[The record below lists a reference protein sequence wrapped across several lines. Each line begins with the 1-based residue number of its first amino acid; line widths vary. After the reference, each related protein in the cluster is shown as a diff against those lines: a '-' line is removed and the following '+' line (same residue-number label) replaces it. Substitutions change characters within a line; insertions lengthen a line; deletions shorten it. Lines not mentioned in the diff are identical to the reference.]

1 MKINSQKFL
10 LVKPKVFYYNDET
23 SYSNVFQ
30 TNNEL
35 SGVFAKA
42 FTEWNALC
50 NKLMSY
56 GINIKIF
63 DGVESSP
70 DSIFPN
76 WFTTYEDKTYDIF
89 SMEALNRR
97 TEKTE
102 DIINFLDSRYKLKM
116 NLTSFEE
123 KKMYLEGTSSMV
135 LDRKNKIAYSCLSSR
150 TNLEMLNIWSS
161 ERGYKI
167 KFFYAYYQ
175 NKPVYHTN
183 VLMWIGDQIIGLSSS
198 LIEENVLNELKSSFS
213 EDSEL
218 ILFDEHQIACFCG
231 NMIQLN
237 KGKDKYLL
245 LSKTAHESLNKNQ
258 VTILNRFYD
267 DLIIQDISTIEMIG
281 GGSVR
286 CMIQELF

>member
-1 MKINSQKFL
+1 
-10 LVKPKVFYYNDET
+10 
-23 SYSNVFQ
+23 
-30 TNNEL
+30 
-35 SGVFAKA
+35 
-42 FTEWNALC
+42 
-50 NKLMSY
+50 
-56 GINIKIF
+56 
-63 DGVESSP
+63 
-70 DSIFPN
+70 
-76 WFTTYEDKTYDIF
+76 
-89 SMEALNRR
+89 MEAVNRR
-97 TEKTE
+97 TEKK
-102 DIINFLDSRYKLKM
+102 DDVINFLDSQYKLKM

-150 TNLEMLNIWSS
+150 TNLGMLKIWSS

-167 KFFYAYYQ
+167 KYFYANYQ

-183 VLMWIGDQIIGLSSS
+183 VLMWVGDQIFGLTSS
-198 LIEENVLNELKSSFS
+198 LIEENVLNKLKLSLS
-213 EDSEL
+213 EDYEL
-218 ILFDEHQIACFCG
+218 VLFDEHQIACFCG

-245 LSKTAHESLNKNQ
+245 LSKTAHKSLNKNQ
-258 VTILNRFYD
+258 VTTLNRFYD

>member
-10 LVKPKVFYYNDET
+10 LVKPKVFYHNDET

-35 SGVFAKA
+35 NGVYAKA
-42 FTEWNALC
+42 LTEWNALC

-97 TEKTE
+97 TEKT
-102 DIINFLDSRYKLKM
+102 DAVINFLDSKYKLKM

-183 VLMWIGDQIIGLSSS
+183 VLMWIGDQIIGLTSS

-237 KGKDKYLL
+237 KSKDKFLL

-267 DLIIQDISTIEMIG
+267 DLII
-281 GGSVR
+281 
-286 CMIQELF
+286 

>member
-1 MKINSQKFL
+1 M

-97 TEKTE
+97 TEKTD

-167 KFFYAYYQ
+167 KFFSAYYQ

>member
-97 TEKTE
+97 TEKTDE
-102 DIINFLDSRYKLKM
+102 IINFLDSRYKLKM

-161 ERGYKI
+161 ARGYKI

-281 GGSVR
+281 GGYVR

>member
-97 TEKTE
+97 TEKTDE
-102 DIINFLDSRYKLKM
+102 IINFLDSRYKLKM

-161 ERGYKI
+161 ARGYKI

>member
-97 TEKTE
+97 TEKTD

-167 KFFYAYYQ
+167 KFFSAYYQ

>member
-1 MKINSQKFL
+1 MKTNSQKFL
-10 LVKPKVFYYNDET
+10 LVKPKVFYHNDET
-23 SYSNVFQ
+23 SHSNVFQ
-30 TNNEL
+30 ANNEL
-35 SGVFAKA
+35 NGVYTKSLR
-42 FTEWNALC
+42 EWDALC
-50 NKLMSY
+50 NKLINY

-97 TEKTE
+97 TEKTDE
-102 DIINFLDSRYKLKM
+102 VINFLDSKYKLKM

-258 VTILNRFYD
+258 VTMLNRFYD

>member
-10 LVKPKVFYYNDET
+10 LVKPKVFYHNDET

-35 SGVFAKA
+35 NGVYAKA
-42 FTEWNALC
+42 LTEWNALC

-97 TEKTE
+97 TEKT
-102 DIINFLDSRYKLKM
+102 DAVINFLDSKYELKM

-183 VLMWIGDQIIGLSSS
+183 VLMWIGDQIIGLTSS

-237 KGKDKYLL
+237 KAKDKYLL

>member
-1 MKINSQKFL
+1 MKTNSQKFL
-10 LVKPKVFYYNDET
+10 LVKPKVFYHNDET
-23 SYSNVFQ
+23 SHSNVFH

-35 SGVFAKA
+35 NGVYTKSLR
-42 FTEWNALC
+42 EWNALC

-97 TEKTE
+97 TEKTDE
-102 DIINFLDSRYKLKM
+102 IINFLDSRYKLKM

>member
-1 MKINSQKFL
+1 MKINCQKFL
-10 LVKPKVFYYNDET
+10 LVKPRVFYHNDET

-35 SGVFAKA
+35 KDIYPKA
-42 FTEWNALC
+42 LREWNVLC
-50 NKLMSY
+50 DKLISY

-97 TEKTE
+97 TEKTDE
-102 DIINFLDSRYKLKM
+102 VINFLDSKYKLKM

-167 KFFYAYYQ
+167 KFFHAYYQ

-213 EDSEL
+213 KDSEL

-237 KGKDKYLL
+237 KGKNKYLL

>member
-1 MKINSQKFL
+1 MKINCQKFL
-10 LVKPKVFYYNDET
+10 LVKPRVFYHNDET

-35 SGVFAKA
+35 KDIYPKA
-42 FTEWNALC
+42 LREWNVLC
-50 NKLMSY
+50 DKLISY

-89 SMEALNRR
+89 SMEAVNRR
-97 TEKTE
+97 TEKK
-102 DIINFLDSRYKLKM
+102 DDVINFLDSQYKLKM

-150 TNLEMLNIWSS
+150 TNLGMLKIWSS

-167 KFFYAYYQ
+167 KYFYANYQ

-183 VLMWIGDQIIGLSSS
+183 VLMWVGDQIFGLTSS
-198 LIEENVLNELKSSFS
+198 LIEENVLNKLKLSLS
-213 EDSEL
+213 EDYEL
-218 ILFDEHQIACFCG
+218 VLFDEHQIACFCG

-245 LSKTAHESLNKNQ
+245 LSKTAHKSLNKNQ
-258 VTILNRFYD
+258 VTTLNRFYD

>member
-97 TEKTE
+97 TEKTDE
-102 DIINFLDSRYKLKM
+102 IINFLYSRYKLKM
-116 NLTSFEE
+116 YLTSFEE

>member
-1 MKINSQKFL
+1 M
-10 LVKPKVFYYNDET
+10 LVKPKVFYHNDET
-23 SYSNVFQ
+23 SNSNVFQ

-35 SGVFAKA
+35 NGVYTKSLR
-42 FTEWNALC
+42 EWDALC
-50 NKLMSY
+50 NKLINY

-97 TEKTE
+97 TEKTDE
-102 DIINFLDSRYKLKM
+102 IINFLDSRYKLKM

>member
-1 MKINSQKFL
+1 MYAPVAQL
-10 LVKPKVFYYNDET
+10 DRVPGYEPG
-23 SYSNVFQ
+23 
-30 TNNEL
+30 
-35 SGVFAKA
+35 GVFAKA

-97 TEKTE
+97 TEKTDE
-102 DIINFLDSRYKLKM
+102 IINFLDSRYKLKM

-161 ERGYKI
+161 ARGYKI
-167 KFFYAYYQ
+167 KFFHAYYQ

>member
-1 MKINSQKFL
+1 
-10 LVKPKVFYYNDET
+10 
-23 SYSNVFQ
+23 
-30 TNNEL
+30 
-35 SGVFAKA
+35 
-42 FTEWNALC
+42 
-50 NKLMSY
+50 
-56 GINIKIF
+56 
-63 DGVESSP
+63 
-70 DSIFPN
+70 
-76 WFTTYEDKTYDIF
+76 
-89 SMEALNRR
+89 MEALNRR
-97 TEKTE
+97 TEKTDE
-102 DIINFLDSRYKLKM
+102 VINFLDSKYKLKM

-167 KFFYAYYQ
+167 KFFHAYYQ

-213 EDSEL
+213 KDSEL

>member
-1 MKINSQKFL
+1 MKTNSQKFL
-10 LVKPKVFYYNDET
+10 LVKPKVFYHNDET
-23 SYSNVFQ
+23 SHSNVFQ

-35 SGVFAKA
+35 NGVYTKSLR
-42 FTEWNALC
+42 EWNALC
-50 NKLMSY
+50 NKLINY
-56 GINIKIF
+56 GINIIIF

-97 TEKTE
+97 TEKTDE
-102 DIINFLDSRYKLKM
+102 VINFLDSKYKLKM

>member
-50 NKLMSY
+50 NNLMSY

-97 TEKTE
+97 TEKTDE
-102 DIINFLDSRYKLKM
+102 IINFLDSRYKLKM
-116 NLTSFEE
+116 DLTSFEE

-231 NMIQLN
+231 NMNQLK
-237 KGKDKYLL
+237 KGK
-245 LSKTAHESLNKNQ
+245 E
-258 VTILNRFYD
+258 
-267 DLIIQDISTIEMIG
+267 
-281 GGSVR
+281 
-286 CMIQELF
+286 

>member
-10 LVKPKVFYYNDET
+10 LVKPKGFYYNDET
-23 SYSNVFQ
+23 SHSNVFQ

-35 SGVFAKA
+35 NGVYTKSLR
-42 FTEWNALC
+42 EWDALC
-50 NKLMSY
+50 NKLINY

-97 TEKTE
+97 TEKTDE
-102 DIINFLDSRYKLKM
+102 IINFLDSRYKLKM

-175 NKPVYHTN
+175 NKPIYHTN

>member
-1 MKINSQKFL
+1 MKTNSQKFL
-10 LVKPKVFYYNDET
+10 LVKPKVFYHNDET
-23 SYSNVFQ
+23 SHSNVFQ
-30 TNNEL
+30 ANNEL
-35 SGVFAKA
+35 NGVYTKSLR
-42 FTEWNALC
+42 EWDALC
-50 NKLMSY
+50 NKLINY

-89 SMEALNRR
+89 SMEAINRR
-97 TEKTE
+97 TEKTDE
-102 DIINFLDSRYKLKM
+102 IINFLDSRYKLKM

>member
-1 MKINSQKFL
+1 MKISSQKFL
-10 LVKPKVFYYNDET
+10 LVKPKVFHHNDET

-35 SGVFAKA
+35 KDIYPKA
-42 FTEWNALC
+42 LREWNALC
-50 NKLMSY
+50 NKLMNY

-89 SMEALNRR
+89 SMEAVNRR
-97 TEKTE
+97 TEKT
-102 DIINFLDSRYKLKM
+102 DDVINFLDSQYKLKM
-116 NLTSFEE
+116 NLTPFEE

-150 TNLEMLNIWSS
+150 TNLEMLRIWSS
-161 ERGYKI
+161 KRGYKI
-167 KFFYAYYQ
+167 KSFYAYYQ
-175 NKPVYHTN
+175 DKPVYHTN
-183 VLMWIGDQIIGLSSS
+183 VLMWIGDQIIGLTSS
-198 LIEENVLNELKSSFS
+198 LIEENILNELKLSLS
-213 EDSEL
+213 EDAEL

-237 KGKDKYLL
+237 KGLNKYLL
-245 LSKTAHESLNKNQ
+245 LSKTAHDSLNKNQ
-258 VTILNRFYD
+258 LTILNRFYD

>member
-1 MKINSQKFL
+1 MKTNSQKFL
-10 LVKPKVFYYNDET
+10 LVKPKVFYHNDET
-23 SYSNVFQ
+23 SHSNVFQ
-30 TNNEL
+30 ANNEL
-35 SGVFAKA
+35 NGVYTKSLR
-42 FTEWNALC
+42 EWDALC
-50 NKLMSY
+50 NKLINY

-97 TEKTE
+97 TEKTDE
-102 DIINFLDSRYKLKM
+102 IINFLDSRYKLKM

>member
-1 MKINSQKFL
+1 MKINSRKFL
-10 LVKPKVFYYNDET
+10 LVKPKAFYYNDET

-35 SGVFAKA
+35 NGVYAKA
-42 FTEWNALC
+42 LTEWNALC

-56 GINIKIF
+56 EINIKIF

-97 TEKTE
+97 TEKTDE
-102 DIINFLDSRYKLKM
+102 VINFLDSKYKLKM

-183 VLMWIGDQIIGLSSS
+183 VLMWIGDQIIGLTSS
-198 LIEENVLNELKSSFS
+198 LIEENVLNELKLSFS

-237 KGKDKYLL
+237 KGLNKYLL
-245 LSKTAHESLNKNQ
+245 LSKTAHDSLNKNQ
-258 VTILNRFYD
+258 LTILNRFYD

>member
-1 MKINSQKFL
+1 MKTNSQKFL
-10 LVKPKVFYYNDET
+10 LVKPKVFYHNDET
-23 SYSNVFQ
+23 SHSNVFQ
-30 TNNEL
+30 ANNEL
-35 SGVFAKA
+35 NGVYTKSLR
-42 FTEWNALC
+42 EWDALC
-50 NKLMSY
+50 NKLINY

-97 TEKTE
+97 TEKTDE
-102 DIINFLDSRYKLKM
+102 IINFLDSRYKLKM

-161 ERGYKI
+161 ARGYKI
-167 KFFYAYYQ
+167 KFFHAYYQ

-198 LIEENVLNELKSSFS
+198 LIEENVLKELKSSFS

>member
-1 MKINSQKFL
+1 MKTNSQKFL
-10 LVKPKVFYYNDET
+10 LVKPKVFYHNDET
-23 SYSNVFQ
+23 SHSNVFQ
-30 TNNEL
+30 ANNEL
-35 SGVFAKA
+35 NGVYTKSLR
-42 FTEWNALC
+42 EWDALC
-50 NKLMSY
+50 NKLINY

-97 TEKTE
+97 TEKTDE
-102 DIINFLDSRYKLKM
+102 IINFLDSRYKLKM

-161 ERGYKI
+161 ARGYKI
-167 KFFYAYYQ
+167 KFFHAYYQ

>member
-1 MKINSQKFL
+1 MKTNCQKFL
-10 LVKPKVFYYNDET
+10 LVKPRVFYHNDET

-35 SGVFAKA
+35 KDIYPKA
-42 FTEWNALC
+42 LREWNVLC
-50 NKLMSY
+50 DKLISY

-97 TEKTE
+97 TEKTDE
-102 DIINFLDSRYKLKM
+102 VINFLDSKYKLKM

-167 KFFYAYYQ
+167 KFFHAYYQ

-213 EDSEL
+213 KDSEL

>member
-50 NKLMSY
+50 NNLMSY

-97 TEKTE
+97 TEKTDE
-102 DIINFLDSRYKLKM
+102 IINFLDSRYKLKM

-161 ERGYKI
+161 ARGYKI
-167 KFFYAYYQ
+167 KFFHAYYQ

>member
-10 LVKPKVFYYNDET
+10 LVKPKVFYHNDET

-35 SGVFAKA
+35 NGVYAKA
-42 FTEWNALC
+42 LTEWNALC

-97 TEKTE
+97 TEKTDE
-102 DIINFLDSRYKLKM
+102 IINFLDSRYKLKM

-183 VLMWIGDQIIGLSSS
+183 VLMWIGDQIIGLTSS

>member
-1 MKINSQKFL
+1 MKINSRKFL
-10 LVKPKVFYYNDET
+10 LVKPKAFYYNDET

-35 SGVFAKA
+35 NGVYAKA
-42 FTEWNALC
+42 LTEWNALC

-56 GINIKIF
+56 EINIKIF

-97 TEKTE
+97 TEKTDE
-102 DIINFLDSRYKLKM
+102 VINFLDSKYKLKM

-183 VLMWIGDQIIGLSSS
+183 VLMWIGDQIIGLTSS
-198 LIEENVLNELKSSFS
+198 LIEENVLNELKLSFS

-231 NMIQLN
+231 NMMQLN
-237 KGKDKYLL
+237 KDKDKYLL

>member
-1 MKINSQKFL
+1 
-10 LVKPKVFYYNDET
+10 
-23 SYSNVFQ
+23 
-30 TNNEL
+30 
-35 SGVFAKA
+35 
-42 FTEWNALC
+42 
-50 NKLMSY
+50 
-56 GINIKIF
+56 
-63 DGVESSP
+63 
-70 DSIFPN
+70 
-76 WFTTYEDKTYDIF
+76 
-89 SMEALNRR
+89 
-97 TEKTE
+97 
-102 DIINFLDSRYKLKM
+102 
-116 NLTSFEE
+116 
-123 KKMYLEGTSSMV
+123 MV

-167 KFFYAYYQ
+167 KFFYACYQ

-183 VLMWIGDQIIGLSSS
+183 VLMWIGDQIIGLTSS

-231 NMIQLN
+231 NMVQLN

>member
-10 LVKPKVFYYNDET
+10 LVKPKVFYYNNET

-50 NKLMSY
+50 NKLISY

-97 TEKTE
+97 TEKTD

-161 ERGYKI
+161 ARGYKI
-167 KFFYAYYQ
+167 KFFHAYYQ

>member
-50 NKLMSY
+50 NNLMSY

-97 TEKTE
+97 TEKTDE
-102 DIINFLDSRYKLKM
+102 IINFLDSRYKLKM

-123 KKMYLEGTSSMV
+123 KKMYLGGTSSMV

>member
-97 TEKTE
+97 TEKTDE
-102 DIINFLDSRYKLKM
+102 VINFLDSKYKLKM

-167 KFFYAYYQ
+167 KFFSAYYQ

>member
-1 MKINSQKFL
+1 
-10 LVKPKVFYYNDET
+10 
-23 SYSNVFQ
+23 
-30 TNNEL
+30 
-35 SGVFAKA
+35 
-42 FTEWNALC
+42 
-50 NKLMSY
+50 
-56 GINIKIF
+56 
-63 DGVESSP
+63 
-70 DSIFPN
+70 
-76 WFTTYEDKTYDIF
+76 
-89 SMEALNRR
+89 
-97 TEKTE
+97 
-102 DIINFLDSRYKLKM
+102 
-116 NLTSFEE
+116 
-123 KKMYLEGTSSMV
+123 
-135 LDRKNKIAYSCLSSR
+135 
-150 TNLEMLNIWSS
+150 MLNIWSS

-167 KFFYAYYQ
+167 KFFSAYYQ

>member
-1 MKINSQKFL
+1 MKTNSQKFL
-10 LVKPKVFYYNDET
+10 LVKPKVFYHNDET
-23 SYSNVFQ
+23 SHSNVFQ
-30 TNNEL
+30 ANNEL
-35 SGVFAKA
+35 NGVYTKSLR
-42 FTEWNALC
+42 EWDALC
-50 NKLMSY
+50 NKLINY

-97 TEKTE
+97 TEKTDE
-102 DIINFLDSRYKLKM
+102 VINFLDSKYKLKM

-161 ERGYKI
+161 ARGYKI
-167 KFFYAYYQ
+167 KFFHAYYQ

>member
-1 MKINSQKFL
+1 MKTNSQKFL
-10 LVKPKVFYYNDET
+10 LVKPKVFYHNDET
-23 SYSNVFQ
+23 SHSNVFQ
-30 TNNEL
+30 ANNEL
-35 SGVFAKA
+35 NGVYTKSLR
-42 FTEWNALC
+42 EWDALC
-50 NKLMSY
+50 NKLINY

-97 TEKTE
+97 TEKTDE
-102 DIINFLDSRYKLKM
+102 IINFLDSRYKLKM

-161 ERGYKI
+161 ARGYKI
-167 KFFYAYYQ
+167 KFFHAYYQ

-258 VTILNRFYD
+258 LTMLNRFYD